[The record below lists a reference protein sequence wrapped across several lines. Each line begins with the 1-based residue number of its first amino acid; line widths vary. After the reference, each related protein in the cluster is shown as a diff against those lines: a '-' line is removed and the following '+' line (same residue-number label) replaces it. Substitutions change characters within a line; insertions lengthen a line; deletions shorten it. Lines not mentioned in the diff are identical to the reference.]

1 MLREEEA
8 VVVDIKPF
16 NLHGVNYQDVT
27 ITFPDRSIDHA
38 RLGPESV
45 PENLQPGD
53 VVLAMRVSN
62 MVVSLR
68 RSSEPNDEG

>member
-8 VVVDIKPF
+8 VVVEISPF

-27 ITFPDRSIDHA
+27 IAFRDRSVDHA

-45 PENLQPGD
+45 PENLQAGD
-53 VVLAMRVSN
+53 VVLAMRVAN

-68 RSSEPNDEG
+68 RSS